1 MNNAK
6 VNMKMMKHEQQTSR
20 REKSSNFF
28 GGNNFSGLN
37 LYLLSLSKYKS
48 IFSIVLFVL
57 FSGAF
62 GYGAENLLK
71 NGNFEQI
78 GTGTN
83 LPAEWAPFLGSVEPK
98 GKIELSND
106 SFAGKYAVKLTKIIE
121 TPNTVMLSQRVN
133 AKGARD
139 YILKYWVRT
148 SGKSSGFCYVSF
160 YSDKKE
166 IAIEEGKK
174 QSPPIKEVANWTLV
188 TWKFSSPAG
197 TEHIDVTLRNAC
209 AGVGEAWMDNVELN
223 EITVGKEGVERAA
236 DWKLVFADDF
246 KSGKLEDNWKIVSG
260 KWSAKDGVLHGEGHV
275 NGVGVDASILCK
287 KEFGSNLRLEY
298 TVWTDDPLPC
308 DLSAYLCVNPQ
319 TMTPLFNSYFFGF
332 GNNNNSKHTILRDR
346 KEICR
351 TMMEGFSSSIAT
363 GRKYRV
369 AVQRHDDRLS
379 LSIDGKPELQVDDF
393 ASAEMSG
400 RGAGFYFWNT
410 GYISDVKIY
419 ALPDSDNGVHSPEV
433 KAEVSEYLGFE
444 NEQIGL
450 PPGSVKV
457 DVSGAAKTEIVNE
470 PTWIYREDGE
480 VFVDDRCVHLDANG
494 GAVSLLKSFK
504 PVNAGI
510 VEFDVLAKKPGSE
523 IRVSLYDGEKHEA
536 MSLVIDKD
544 GTFFSEIGGEKRKL
558 DDSIT
563 YRRRTVPT
571 RFWFQPE
578 RWFTLRIWFD
588 TDKGMIRSVGAVN
601 LYTERGSQPLGWMPK
616 KEFDQGDY
624 HQLAVGLPLQQTVGG
639 IGGFSIK
646 ATGDSDILFD
656 NLCVLGPVGT
666 LRANGQNL
674 MRPMRMV
681 MGLDFPP
688 RKDPFSLKIYS
699 LRNTATKE
707 MFKNQEK
714 ADNWSG
720 MSRWK
725 VIQGGEKYASFTLS
739 AAKTYNDL
747 LVRQAFAA
755 ENADMLDRAAW
766 YLVKRKDMPKE
777 VVQPITDTVAAGRE
791 SEAFLGKAYQAYAH
805 AYLNGLNEKELEEKF
820 NPIARELDESLR
832 KAEQQVDTVWGK
844 LPKTSIGEGDRKT
857 PCPLPVDT
865 TPVVWDDGQWLKNGV
880 PVFLYQSS
888 AGDVGPTP
896 PFQSAFRCSP
906 NMLGVGTFNISV
918 KPGEYIGDNM
928 EWFKGLAQRNP
939 DARFNMNIQT
949 GVHYCTTYTPQW
961 WLEENKNDPDIL
973 FCGEDGKP
981 VPILPEYF
989 TRKDRS
995 PGVSLNFWNPK
1006 VKKLEY
1012 DMHGAIAGWLRDNAP
1027 GKTLFFNLLWE
1038 AHNCPP
1044 GGIETGHNASAIQA
1058 FQVFLQDTYKT
1069 INALNERWGTKYVSF
1084 DGIVPPK
1091 RGSPPSGVQYEFQH
1105 FRHQGYKEWI
1115 LLCRKALQEKLPNT
1129 PVQNDFQEFLGGSG
1143 INSFDMPAYC
1153 EMSDIIAYHNYTA
1166 KPLKASDRWLDSLR
1180 KAYGNKAIGNNEWHA
1195 AMACPEMMDEESYK
1209 RNGLVQ
1215 LFHRMMWG
1223 QSMSAIWGF
1232 NTPPHE
1238 GENDWTFGIPWPEP
1252 RLGYATV
1259 FSFKTG
1265 FVPLHL
1271 DRAARFGGQALA
1283 FPSVQPDIGILEVT
1297 SSYYNA
1303 LPSDA
1308 LRSGMT
1314 ETAIALENKGYNY
1327 GIFYEKLLLEKKQ
1340 ALDGVQLL
1348 IVPNGTCLPPEL
1360 CGILTEWVK
1369 GGGRLVATGALGVFN
1384 QYGRPD
1390 GTFLRSVFGEG
1401 NWAHNSYDNWKPVDV
1416 SIKPVET
1423 VGKAELYQHDLGKGT
1438 VWLFNTA
1445 DMSGKILSRCLEL
1458 VAENTARSFYCKDNK
1473 FDLAMRAA
1481 PDKTFLSMPRSPG
1494 KKYLYVLNSSLK
1506 ETVEDE
1512 IIINGEFRRVSDAG
1526 LPREMLV
1533 PSRCEKGKTIV
1544 PLRLHPAEGTL
1555 LLLE

>member
-1 MNNAK
+1 MGIL
-6 VNMKMMKHEQQTSR
+6 
-20 REKSSNFF
+20 KSQL
-28 GGNNFSGLN
+28 LN
-37 LYLLSLSKYKS
+37 IKLLSSSKYKS

-71 NGNFEQI
+71 NGGFEK
-78 GTGTN
+78 TDSKTN
-83 LPAEWAPFLGSVEPK
+83 LPEDWTIYLGAETNPLGKV
-98 GKIELSND
+98 ELSND
-106 SFAGKYAVKLTKIIE
+106 SFAGQYAVKISKLDEK
-121 TPNTVMLSQRVN
+121 PNTTLINQRVKVAAGLN
-133 AKGARD
+133 
-139 YILKYWVRT
+139 YVLKCWVKT
-148 SGKSSGFCYVSF
+148 NGKSGAMF
-160 YSDKKE
+160 YIYFRDKNKQE
-166 IAIEEGKK
+166 IAQQDSKRM
-174 QSPPIKEVANWTLV
+174 SPTYKGIANWTQES
-188 TWKFSSPAG
+188 WKFSTPDG
-197 TEHIDVTLRNAC
+197 TEYIDVQVWNPQKP
-209 AGVGEAWMDNVELN
+209 GVGDVLIDEVELN
-223 EITVGKEGVERAA
+223 EVKDEKANTGMSA

-246 KSGKLEDNWKIVSG
+246 KSGKLQDNWSVVSG
-260 KWSAKDGVLHGEGHV
+260 KWSLKDGVLRGEGHI
-275 NGVGVDASILCK
+275 NGIGSDAVIVCR
-287 KEFGSNLRLEY
+287 KELGGNLRLEY
-298 TVWTDDPLPC
+298 TTWTDDATPC
-308 DLSAYLCVNPQ
+308 DLSAFLCVNPE
-319 TMTPLFNSYFFGF
+319 TPKSFYNGYFFGF
-332 GNNNNSKHTILRDR
+332 GGNHNSKHTILRYG
-346 KEICR
+346 KEISR
-351 TMMEGFSSSIAT
+351 TMMEGFSSGIAQ

-369 AVQRHDDRLS
+369 AVQRHDDRLC
-379 LSIDGKPELQVDDF
+379 LFVDGKLELKTDDF
-393 ASAEMSG
+393 SSAEISG
-400 RGAGFYFWNT
+400 RGFGFYFWNT
-410 GYISDVKIY
+410 GNISDIKVY
-419 ALPDSDNGVHSPEV
+419 AVPDNISGARAPEV
-433 KAEVSEYLGFE
+433 KVEVSEHLGFDGE
-444 NEQIGL
+444 KIGL
-450 PPGSVKV
+450 PPTSIKVGLSGS
-457 DVSGAAKTEIVNE
+457 AKAEIVNE
-470 PTWIYREDGE
+470 PTWVYREDCE
-480 VFVDDRCVHLDANG
+480 EFVDDNCVHLTANG
-494 GAVSLLKSFK
+494 GDVSLLKSFK
-504 PVNAGI
+504 PLKNGI
-510 VEFDVLAKKPGSE
+510 VEFDVLAKSPGSE
-523 IRVSLYDGEKHEA
+523 IKVSLYDEAKREA
-536 MSLVIDKD
+536 MALVIDKE
-544 GTFFSEIGGEKRKL
+544 GTFFTEIGGERRKL
-558 DDSIT
+558 DDSIE

-571 RFWFQPE
+571 RFWFQPG
-578 RWFTLRIWFD
+578 RWFTLRLWFD
-588 TDKGMIRSVGAVN
+588 AEKGIIQNIGAVN
-601 LYTERGSQPLGWMPK
+601 LYTEPGSEPIGWMQRQAI
-616 KEFDQGDY
+616 DQGDY
-624 HQLAVGLPLQQTVGG
+624 HQLSGVLPLKNISGG
-639 IGGFSIK
+639 ITEFKMSVS
-646 ATGDSDILFD
+646 GDSDILFD

-747 LVRQAFAA
+747 LVRQAFTA

-766 YLVKRKDMPKE
+766 YLEKRKDTPRGM
-777 VVQPITDTVAAGRE
+777 VQTITDTVAACRE
-791 SEAFLGKAYQAYAH
+791 TEAFLGKAYQAYAH
-805 AYLNGLNEKELEEKF
+805 AYLNGLNEKELKEKF

-832 KAEQQVDTVWGK
+832 KAEQQLDTVWGK

-880 PVFLYQSS
+880 PVFLYQPS
-888 AGDVGPTP
+888 ADVGPTP
-896 PFQSAFRCSP
+896 EFQAAFRCFPSTLSHGP
-906 NMLGVGTFNISV
+906 FNISV
-918 KPGEYIGDNM
+918 KPGEYIGST

-939 DARFNMNIQT
+939 EGKFKVNLDT
-949 GVHYCTTYTPQW
+949 GMHYCTTYTPEW
-961 WLEENKNDPDIL
+961 WLDENKNDPDIL

-981 VPILPEYF
+981 AAILPEYS
-989 TRKDRS
+989 RKGRS
-995 PGVSLNFWNPK
+995 PGMPLNFWNPK

-1012 DMHGAIAGWLRDNAP
+1012 DLHGAIAGWLRDNAP
-1027 GKTLFFNLLWE
+1027 GKVLFFNLLWE

-1058 FQVFLQDTYKT
+1058 FRIFLQDTYKT
-1069 INALNERWGTKYVSF
+1069 INALNERWGTKYMSF
-1084 DGIVPPK
+1084 DEIAPPN
-1091 RGSPPSGVQYEFQH
+1091 RRSPPSGVQYEFQR

-1115 LLCRKALQEKLPNT
+1115 LLCRKALQEKLPDA

-1209 RNGLVQ
+1209 RNGLAQ

-1223 QSMSAIWGF
+1223 QSMSNIMGF
-1232 NTPPHE
+1232 NIPPHG
-1238 GENDWTFGIPWPEP
+1238 GENSWTYGGSWLET
-1252 RLGYATV
+1252 RLGFTV
-1259 FSFKTG
+1259 FRFQTG
-1265 FVPLHL
+1265 FFPLHL

-1340 ALDGVQLL
+1340 ALDGVQML
-1348 IVPNGTCLPPEL
+1348 IIPNGTCLPPEL

-1416 SIKPVET
+1416 SVKPVET
-1423 VGKAELYQHDLGKGT
+1423 VGKTDVYQHDLGKGT
-1438 VWLFNTA
+1438 VWLFNTTG
-1445 DMSGKILSRCLEL
+1445 MSGKVLSRCLEL
-1458 VAENTARSFYCKDNK
+1458 VAEKTDRSFYCKDNK

-1481 PDKTFLSMPRSPG
+1481 PDKRFLSMPLSPG

-1506 ETVEDE
+1506 ETREDE
-1512 IIINGEFRRVSDAG
+1512 IIIKGEFRCVSDAG

-1533 PSRCEKGKTIV
+1533 PSRWEKGETIV